1 MKEQLLKTWHVI
13 QGFMVMGI
21 VALIPTMAY
30 LLMLAFTSSC
40 SSSVGVVQYQAD
52 FEKAE
57 SLYSLPPYDGEKQII
72 QLSKLN
78 VNKELW
84 EMFPELRDKRVG
96 LGVSNRIIENF
107 EMTQRFKYAEEK
119 EAIQNQMLDAWE
131 AELTGMGDGQTELKM
146 EGIALPKYIVYA
158 EIYDFA
164 VSYGETYNKGKVQ
177 KTNTTIMGIQ
187 IRMVNVDN
195 SQYIVASGQG
205 TATQV
210 GEGMFKNPQ
219 MGFDQS
225 TTGIAT
231 QRALEVATVNLVKR
245 MEAYGW

>member
-1 MKEQLLKTWHVI
+1 MKLALLKVWHGIQAFAVI
-13 QGFMVMGI
+13 AF

-30 LLMLAFTSSC
+30 GLMMLLGGC

-52 FEKAE
+52 FEKSE
-57 SLYSLPPYDGEKQII
+57 SLYSLPPFEGEKQIV

-84 EMFPELRDKRVG
+84 DMFPELRDKRVG

-131 AELTGMGDGQTELKM
+131 AELTGMGNGETKLKM

-210 GEGMFKNPQ
+210 GEGFFKNPQ

>member
-1 MKEQLLKTWHVI
+1 MRTRKDVI
-13 QGFMVMGI
+13 LEWT
-21 VALIPTMAY
+21 VAP
-30 LLMLAFTSSC
+30 LMLLLTVCALVFVGTFATSC
-40 SSSVGVVQYQAD
+40 SSSVGVVQYQAE
-52 FEKAE
+52 FEKSE
-57 SLYSLPPYDGEKQII
+57 SLYSLPPYTGEKQII

-84 EMFPELRDKRVG
+84 DMFPELRDKRVG

-107 EMTQRFKYAEEK
+107 EQTQRFKYAEEK

-131 AELTGMGDGQTELKM
+131 TELNGLGNGETKLSM

-164 VSYGETYNKGKVQ
+164 VSYGENYNKGKVQ
-177 KTNTTIMGIQ
+177 KTNTTIMGVQ

-195 SQYIVASGQG
+195 SSYIVASGQG

-219 MGFDQS
+219 MGFDNS
-225 TTGIAT
+225 TVGIAT

-245 MEAYGW
+245 MEQYGW

>member
-1 MKEQLLKTWHVI
+1 MKLALLKVWHGLQAFAVI
-13 QGFMVMGI
+13 AF
-21 VALIPTMAY
+21 VALIPSMAY
-30 LLMLAFTSSC
+30 GLMILLGGC

-52 FEKAE
+52 FEKSE
-57 SLYSLPPYDGEKQII
+57 SLYSLPPFEGEKQIV

-131 AELTGMGDGQTELKM
+131 AELTGMGNGETKLKM

-210 GEGMFKNPQ
+210 GEGFFKNPQ

>member
-1 MKEQLLKTWHVI
+1 MRTRKDAILEAIFAPL
-13 QGFMVMGI
+13 GI
-21 VALIPTMAY
+21 IMIIGGMLFVGTMA
-30 LLMLAFTSSC
+30 TSC
-40 SSSVGVVQYQAD
+40 KSSVGVQQYQAE
-52 FEKAE
+52 FEKADA
-57 SLYSLPPYDGEKQII
+57 LNTLPPYTGERQII

-107 EMTQRFKYAEEK
+107 EVTGRFKYAEEK

-131 AELTGMGDGQTELKM
+131 TELNGLGDGQTQLKM
-146 EGIALPKYIVYA
+146 EGISLPKYIVYA

-164 VSYGETYNKGKVQ
+164 VSYGEDYNKGKVQ

-219 MGFDQS
+219 MGFDNS
-225 TTGIAT
+225 TVGIAT
-231 QRALEVATVNLVKR
+231 QRALEVATMNLVKR

>member
-1 MKEQLLKTWHVI
+1 MRTRKDAILEAIFAPLGIIMVI
-13 QGFMVMGI
+13 GGMLFVG
-21 VALIPTMAY
+21 TMA
-30 LLMLAFTSSC
+30 TSC
-40 SSSVGVVQYQAD
+40 KSSVGVQQYQAE

-57 SLYSLPPYDGEKQII
+57 ALNTLPPYTGERQII

-96 LGVSNRIIENF
+96 MGVSNRIIENF
-107 EMTQRFKYAEEK
+107 EVTGRFKYAEEK

-131 AELTGMGDGQTELKM
+131 TELNGLSNGETKLSM
-146 EGIALPKYIVYA
+146 EGIAVPKYVVYA

-164 VSYGETYNKGKVQ
+164 VSYAETYDKGKLN
-177 KTNTTIMGIQ
+177 KSNTTIIGIQ

-195 SQYIVASGQG
+195 GQYIVASGQG
-205 TATQV
+205 TSTQV
-210 GEGMFKNPQ
+210 GEGFFKNPQ
-219 MGFDQS
+219 MGFDGS
-225 TTGIAT
+225 TVGVAT

-245 MEAYGW
+245 MGAYGW

>member
-1 MKEQLLKTWHVI
+1 MRTRKDEILELIFAPLGLLFVVVSLLFV
-13 QGFMVMGI
+13 GG
-21 VALIPTMAY
+21 MA
-30 LLMLAFTSSC
+30 TSC
-40 SSSVGVVQYQAD
+40 KSSIGVQQYQAD

-57 SLYSLPPYDGEKQII
+57 PLNSMPIYTGERQVV

-107 EMTQRFKYAEEK
+107 EMTQRFTYAEEK

-131 AELTGMGDGQTELKM
+131 TELNGLGDGTTELKM
-146 EGIALPKYIVYA
+146 EGITLPKYIVYA

-164 VSYGETYNKGKVQ
+164 VSYGENYKRGKSEM
-177 KTNTTIMGIQ
+177 TNTTIMGIQ

-210 GEGMFKNPQ
+210 GEGFFKDPK
-219 MGFDQS
+219 MGFDNS
-225 TTGIAT
+225 TVGIAT

>member
-1 MKEQLLKTWHVI
+1 
-13 QGFMVMGI
+13 MVVGCK
-21 VALIPTMAY
+21 
-30 LLMLAFTSSC
+30 SSI
-40 SSSVGVVQYQAD
+40 STTQYQAD
-52 FEKAE
+52 FEKTDRTLE
-57 SLYSLPPYDGEKQII
+57 SISTYTGKKQTV

-84 EMFPELRDKRVG
+84 DMFPELRDKRVG
-96 LGVSNRIIENF
+96 LGVSNRIVENF
-107 EMTQRFKYAEEK
+107 EVTGRFSYAEEK
-119 EAIQNQMLDAWE
+119 EAIVSQMLDAWE
-131 AELTGMGDGQTELKM
+131 TELEGMSNGKTQLSM
-146 EGIALPKYIVYA
+146 EGIAVPKYIVYA

-164 VSYGETYNKGKVQ
+164 VSYGENYNKGKVE
-177 KTNTTIMGIQ
+177 KTNTTIIGIQ

-225 TTGIAT
+225 TVGIAT
-231 QRALEVATVNLVKR
+231 QRALEVATMNLIKR

>member
-1 MKEQLLKTWHVI
+1 MKLALLKVWHGLQAFAVI
-13 QGFMVMGI
+13 AF

-30 LLMLAFTSSC
+30 GLMILLGGC

-52 FEKAE
+52 FEKSE
-57 SLYSLPPYDGEKQII
+57 SLYSLPPFEGEKQIV

-131 AELTGMGDGQTELKM
+131 AELTGMGNGETKLKM

-210 GEGMFKNPQ
+210 GEGFFKNPQ

>member
-1 MKEQLLKTWHVI
+1 MRTKKDVI
-13 QGFMVMGI
+13 LEWTVAPFMLVLTAC
-21 VALIPTMAY
+21 ALMFVGTMA
-30 LLMLAFTSSC
+30 TSC
-40 SSSVGVVQYQAD
+40 KSSVGVVQYQAD

-57 SLYSLPPYDGEKQII
+57 ELNTLPIYTGERQII

-84 EMFPELRDKRVG
+84 DMFPELRDKRVG

-107 EMTQRFKYAEEK
+107 EMTGRFSYAEEK

-131 AELTGMGDGQTELKM
+131 TELNGLGDGQTELKM

-164 VSYGETYNKGKVQ
+164 VSYAETYNKGKLN
-177 KTNTTIMGIQ
+177 KTNTTIIGIQ

-205 TATQV
+205 TATQA

-225 TTGIAT
+225 TVGIAT